1 MLTANQVVPELLE
14 KLHIEPVNSGAC
26 YGDWIAEPSGGELVS
41 LNPATG
47 EPLARVRM
55 AGPADYEAVMARA
68 AEAFLEW
75 RMMPAPKR
83 GEIVREIGDELREHK
98 EDLGALV
105 TLEMGKILA
114 EGLGE
119 VQEMID
125 IADFAVGLSR
135 QLYGLT
141 MHSERPGHRMYEQWH
156 PLGVVG
162 VISAFNF
169 PVAVWSWNAMIAAV
183 CGDCV
188 LWRPSSETPLTA
200 IAVQKICNRVLDRH
214 GLKGVFNLVIG
225 PSEPVGENADSRP
238 AHSADQL
245 HRVHRSGPARGR
257 SRGAAPGPHAFWSW
271 AATTASS

>member
-1 MLTANQVVPELLE
+1 
-14 KLHIEPVNSGAC
+14 
-26 YGDWIAEPSGGELVS
+26 
-41 LNPATG
+41 
-47 EPLARVRM
+47 
-55 AGPADYEAVMARA
+55 
-68 AEAFLEW
+68 
-75 RMMPAPKR
+75 MMPAPQR
-83 GEIVREIGDELREHK
+83 GEIVREIGDELRARK
-98 EDLGALV
+98 ADLGALV

-114 EGLGE
+114 EGQGE

-169 PVAVWSWNAMIAAV
+169 PVAVWAWNAMIAAV

-188 LWRPSSETPLTA
+188 LWKPSSQTPLTA
-200 IAVQKICNRVLDRH
+200 IAVQKICNRVLERH

-225 PSEPVGENADSRP
+225 RGDTVGEAHARRP
-238 AHSADQL
+238 PPAADQL
-245 HRVHRSGPARGR
+245 YRLHAQWAAASPKRWRAAW
-257 SRGAAPGPHAFWSW
+257 AAPSSNW